1 MVPGLI
7 ENVAKAELFEPALAE
22 RTISIGR
29 SQERWLYHLIYSTA
43 GNAKLWIADDALELS
58 GSAFVLLPPSEP
70 ARLTSP
76 AGTRTY
82 LVGVSI
88 EMMADALGNYPETS
102 ALKVFTENRVKIAD
116 LQDRDGSALETY
128 FQSFAAERHNEHQAS
143 LMALNAHLRLIL
155 LTAWRLTGAQDA
167 QRVHD
172 GGTVLQRFRLL
183 VETEYRRHRSI
194 AYYAEQLG
202 IKPDRLHDICKRNLE
217 RTPMELVHE
226 RLTQDARLRLERS
239 GNSVREISDILGF
252 RDPAA
257 FSHFFKRR
265 SGVSPAQ
272 YREMFQTGLNGTELI
287 GSTEYH
293 DWP

>member
-7 ENVAKAELFEPALAE
+7 ENVAKADLFEPALAE

-29 SQERWLYHLIYSTA
+29 PHERWLYHLIYSTA
-43 GNAKLWIADDALELS
+43 GSAKLWVAEEALDLS

-70 ARLTSP
+70 ARLTSA

-82 LVGVSI
+82 LVGISI
-88 EMMADALGNYPETS
+88 EMMADALGNYPETT
-102 ALKVFTENRVKIAD
+102 ALKVFTENRVKIED
-116 LQDRDGSALETY
+116 LQNRDGGALEKY
-128 FQSFAAERHNEHQAS
+128 FQSFAAERHNESQAS

-155 LTAWRLTGAQDA
+155 LTAWRLTGAQDP
-167 QRVHD
+167 QRAHD
-172 GGTVLQRFRLL
+172 GGTVLQKFRLL

-202 IKPDRLHDICKRNLE
+202 IKQDRLHDICKRNLE

-265 SGVSPAQ
+265 SGVSPVQ
-272 YREMFQTGLNGTELI
+272 YREIFQTGLKGTELI